1 MFKFIYTLLLLLTT
15 SIANAQIVDTWQF
28 SSPEQQDYSLQI
40 ASQLRC
46 PQCQN
51 QNLLESNAPTA
62 VSMRHQV
69 FKMVEEGK
77 SESQIITYMTD
88 RYGDFVL
95 YNPPL
100 NIGTLL
106 LWAFPPIAFIFI
118 LFILWI
124 KIKNQKRHPAYI
136 NSSITEV
143 QPIVT
148 EQIISS
154 EINNNKNTS
163 NWNKKINTLLLT
175 IILFTIV
182 GYFSLTRFQ
191 HTYTEY
197 KRISDPL
204 LSFTPLQQEQNDLLR
219 LQQDIRQSPEN
230 GELWATLGEYYL
242 YQNSYEN
249 ALIAYQRAIKYSGEN
264 AQLYSAIATVLY
276 YQAGQNL
283 TSEAQAIINKA
294 LSLDKNEVTALMLIA
309 SDAFMNANYEK
320 AINIWQKLLDS
331 NNPRVNR
338 AQLIEAIQMAKLI
351 SSNLKNKN

>member
-1 MFKFIYTLLLLLTT
+1 MFRFIYPLFFLLMTF
-15 SIANAQIVDTWQF
+15 IAKAQIVDTWQF

-40 ASQLRC
+40 AAQLRC

-77 SESQIITYMTD
+77 SEPQIMTYMTD
-88 RYGDFVL
+88 RYGDFVR

-100 NIGTLL
+100 NSETLL
-106 LWAFPPIAFIFI
+106 LWALPPTAFIFI
-118 LFILWI
+118 LIILWWAI
-124 KIKNQKRHPAYI
+124 KTKTKHLKYTGSP
-136 NSSITEV
+136 ITKI
-143 QPIVT
+143 QTSDT
-148 EQIISS
+148 EQIINTVT
-154 EINNNKNTS
+154 ENNNSLKG
-163 NWNKKINTLLLT
+163 WNKKINLLLFIMLLCT
-175 IILFTIV
+175 IA
-182 GYFSLTRFQ
+182 GYLALPRSQ
-191 HTYTEY
+191 QAYNEY
-197 KRISDPL
+197 QRISDPL
-204 LSFTPLQQEQNDLLR
+204 LSFSPLQQEQNDLLR
-219 LQQDIRQSPEN
+219 LQQDIRQSPQN

-283 TSEAQAIINKA
+283 TSDAQAVIDKA

-309 SDAFMNANYEK
+309 SDAFMNANYDK
-320 AINIWQKLLDS
+320 AISIWQGLLDTNS
-331 NNPRVNR
+331 PRVNR

-351 SSNLKNKN
+351 NSNLVK

>member
-1 MFKFIYTLLLLLTT
+1 MFKFIYLLFFL
-15 SIANAQIVDTWQF
+15 SITFIAQAQIVDTWQF

-77 SESQIITYMTD
+77 SEPQIMTYMTD
-88 RYGDFVL
+88 RYGDFVR

-100 NIGTLL
+100 NNETLL
-106 LWAFPPIAFIFI
+106 LWALPPTAFIFI
-118 LFILWI
+118 FFILWRTI
-124 KIKNQKRHPAYI
+124 KTKRLEHTGSPLTQIQA
-136 NSSITEV
+136 ND
-143 QPIVT
+143 T
-148 EQIISS
+148 EQIIGTVTEKNSS
-154 EINNNKNTS
+154 LKG
-163 NWNKKINTLLLT
+163 WNKKINLLLFTLLLCA
-175 IILFTIV
+175 IA
-182 GYFSLTRFQ
+182 GYLTLPRFQ
-191 HTYTEY
+191 QAYHEY
-197 KRISDPL
+197 QRISDPL
-204 LSFTPLQQEQNDLLR
+204 LSFSPLQQEQNDLLR
-219 LQQDIRQSPEN
+219 LQQNIRQSPQN

-249 ALIAYQRAIKYSGEN
+249 ALLAYQKAIKYSGEN

-283 TSEAQAIINKA
+283 TNDARAVIDKA

-320 AINIWQKLLDS
+320 AINIWQELLDS
-331 NNPRVNR
+331 NSPRVNR

-351 SSNLKNKN
+351 NSNLKK